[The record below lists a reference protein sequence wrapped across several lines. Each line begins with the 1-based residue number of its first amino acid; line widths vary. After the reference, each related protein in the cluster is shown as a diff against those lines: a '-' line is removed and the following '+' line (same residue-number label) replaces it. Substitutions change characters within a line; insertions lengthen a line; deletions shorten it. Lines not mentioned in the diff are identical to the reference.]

1 MQRRI
6 LRERNERGFQLV
18 LQNLKGLLS
27 VCTSD
32 DVFWTVDLIEE
43 TTQRLQDS
51 HTTLT
56 LIEHKVSAQNES
68 GYSLPAENEHM
79 HHLKS
84 YVQSL
89 QRLYASC
96 ETAASHTENS
106 VPFYPQRL
114 EGQGPGRPAL
124 NITKEQIEYL
134 RSIHFSWEKIAQL
147 LHVSVSTLQRR
158 RRALGISENFEHYS
172 DISDHELDK
181 IYKEISAADTNA
193 NNGGFL
199 TPSIGALR
207 SRGL

>member
-1 MQRRI
+1 MC
-6 LRERNERGFQLV
+6 G
-18 LQNLKGLLS
+18 
-27 VCTSD
+27 SD

-51 HTTLT
+51 YRTLT
-56 LIEHKVSAQNES
+56 LIEHEVSAQNEP
-68 GYSLPAENEHM
+68 GYSLPEHV

-124 NITKEQIEYL
+124 NIMKEQIEYL
-134 RSIHFSWEKIAQL
+134 HSIHFSWEKIAQL
-147 LHVSVSTLQRR
+147 LHIQCKCIY
-158 RRALGISENFEHYS
+158 ASEKTE
-172 DISDHELDK
+172 
-181 IYKEISAADTNA
+181 
-193 NNGGFL
+193 
-199 TPSIGALR
+199 GAWNK
-207 SRGL
+207 